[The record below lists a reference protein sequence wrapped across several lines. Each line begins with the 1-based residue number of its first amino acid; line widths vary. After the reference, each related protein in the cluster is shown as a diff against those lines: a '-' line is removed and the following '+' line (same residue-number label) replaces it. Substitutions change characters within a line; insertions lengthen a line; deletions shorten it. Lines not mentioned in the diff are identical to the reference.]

1 MKKSIVGILA
11 HVDAGKTTLSEA
23 ILYLGGAIRQQGRVD
38 HQTAFL
44 DHFALE
50 RQRGITIFS
59 KQAKVTYGELKM
71 TLLDT
76 PGHVDFATE
85 AERTL
90 QVLDYAVLVISA
102 IDGVQSHT
110 ETLWK
115 LLKDRNLPVFLFIN
129 KMDIFS
135 EEDRENKLA
144 ELEKELKSRLSE
156 RIVVAGKEEFLENAA
171 MCDERAMNEYIETE
185 TLKEDTI
192 AALTA
197 KRRLFPCF
205 FGSALKLEG
214 VEDLLEG
221 MGRYCLDKAYPNEFG
236 AKVFKITRDE
246 GGRRLT
252 HLKVTGGSLRTKDML
267 GEEKADQLRVYSGNK
282 YEVVQEISA
291 GEICAVTGF
300 ENTYSGQGFGI
311 EEEAPAGSLLPVMTY
326 QVLLPD
332 HADPI
337 VMLTNLKKLEEEEPS
352 LHVIWDEGLKEIHV
366 RIMGS
371 VQMEILKET
380 ILEQFG
386 VAVEF
391 DTGHIMYRETI
402 AGPVEGMGHFEPLRH
417 YAEVRLLLEPLPLGS
432 GLVFESALREDELD
446 LNWQRLILTHLGER
460 EHPGVLT
467 GSPITDMKITLIGG
481 KAHLKHTEGGD
492 FREAVYRA
500 VRQGLKSGES
510 LLLEPMYA
518 FTLEV
523 PAGQIGRAMSDIKR
537 MQGSFDVPLTEKDM
551 AVLSGKVPV
560 ATSVNYQ
567 SSVAAYTKGKGR
579 LSLQS
584 AGYDLCHNPDEV
596 IEEIGYDSEKDIENP
611 TGSVFCDHGAGI
623 YKKWD
628 EVPCYMHTQSK
639 THPFILN
646 EAEEGE
652 SESIHWGNGEGRDHS
667 RGSGLAYDGALD
679 KELEAIMLREF
690 GEIKRPS
697 YKEAQVSYHAE
708 GKTVDAEGY
717 EKNRKQKKIQKE
729 EPYLLVDGYNIIH
742 AWKELKELAENNL
755 DAARGRLA
763 DILCNYQGFTKEHVI
778 LVFDAYKV
786 KGSKGEVEAF
796 HNIHIVYTKEK
807 ETADM
812 YIEKVTKEIGK
823 RYRVR
828 VATSDGMEQ
837 LIAMGHG
844 AVRISAAEFEKEM
857 ERTNEKIRDK
867 IKTNRMES

>member
-1 MKKSIVGILA
+1 MKKPIVGILA

-44 DHFALE
+44 DNFALE

-59 KQAKVTYGELKM
+59 KQAKVTYGEMEM

-90 QVLDYAVLVISA
+90 QVLDYAILVISA

-115 LLKDRNLPVFLFIN
+115 LLQDRKLPTFLFIN
-129 KMDIFS
+129 KMDIFP
-135 EEDRENKLA
+135 EEEREARLI
-144 ELEKELKSRLSE
+144 ELEQELKSRLSKE
-156 RIVVAGKEEFLENAA
+156 IVVAGQADFMENAA
-171 MCDERAMNEYIETE
+171 MCDESAMNEYIETE
-185 TLKEDTI
+185 TLKDDTI

-197 KRRLFPCF
+197 KGKLFPCF
-205 FGSALKLEG
+205 FGSALKQYG
-214 VEDLLEG
+214 VEELLEG
-221 MGRYCLDKAYPNEFG
+221 MGQYCMNKAYPDEFG

-246 GGRRLT
+246 NGNRLT
-252 HLKVTGGSLRTKDML
+252 HVKITGGSLRTKEKL
-267 GEEKADQLRVYSGNK
+267 GSEKADQIRIYSGSK
-282 YEVVQEISA
+282 YEVAQEIKA
-291 GEICAVTGF
+291 GEICAVTGP
-300 ENTYSGQGFGI
+300 EATYSGQGFGI
-311 EEEAPAGSLLPVMTY
+311 EEESKSGSLMPVMTY
-326 QVLLPD
+326 QVLLPENID
-332 HADPI
+332 SI
-337 VMLTNLKKLEEEEPS
+337 VMLTNLKQLEEEEPS
-352 LHVIWDEGLKEIHV
+352 LHVIWNESLKEIHI
-366 RIMGS
+366 RIMGM

-380 ILEQFG
+380 IAERFG

-391 DTGHIMYRETI
+391 DTGHIMYRETL
-402 AGPVEGMGHFEPLRH
+402 AGPVQGMGHFEPLRH

-432 GLVFESALREDELD
+432 GLIFESALREDELD

-460 EHPGVLT
+460 EHAGVLT
-467 GSPITDMKITLIGG
+467 GSPIMDMKITLIGG

-500 VRQGLKSGES
+500 VRQGLKGGES
-510 LLLEPMYA
+510 VLLEPVYA
-518 FTLEV
+518 FTLKV
-523 PAGQIGRAMSDIKR
+523 PSLQIGRAMSDIKK
-537 MQGSFDVPLTEKDM
+537 MHGSFDVPLTEGEM
-551 AVLSGKVPV
+551 SVLSGKVPV

-579 LSLQS
+579 LSLQP
-584 AGYDLCHNPDEV
+584 AGYDICHNTEEV
-596 IEEIGYDSEKDIENP
+596 IEEIGYDSETDIENP
-611 TGSVFCDHGAGI
+611 TGSVFCDHGAGF
-623 YKKWD
+623 YVKWD
-628 EVPCYMHTQSK
+628 EVPAYMHTQSK
-639 THPFILN
+639 ISSPGQDMT
-646 EAEEGE
+646 EERDFQNAGQAMEEEPHAFKRERGE
-652 SESIHWGNGEGRDHS
+652 YS
-667 RGSGLAYDGALD
+667 GALD

-697 YKEAQVSYHAE
+697 YKEAKVSYHAE
-708 GKTVDAEGY
+708 GRAVDAEGY
-717 EKNRKQKKIQKE
+717 EKSRKQKPARKE

-742 AWKELKELAENNL
+742 AWKELKELAETNL
-755 DAARGRLA
+755 DAARGRLV

-786 KGSKGEVEAF
+786 KGSKGEVEA
-796 HNIHIVYTKEK
+796 HQNIHIVYTKEK

-844 AVRISAAEFEKEM
+844 AMRISATEFEQEI
-857 ERTNEKIRDK
+857 ERVNEKIREK
-867 IKTNRMES
+867 IKTNCME